1 MNWYLF
7 HIDSYRQEDI
17 EPLVDHLARYGLD
30 TVYSPKGTIMKCSE
44 QQQTLLLLKF
54 KVHMD
59 EIDIIEVLRILSSDN
74 YIYDNCPDA
83 AKLGSFL

>member
-7 HIDSYRQEDI
+7 HTE
-17 EPLVDHLARYGLD
+17 VDRWEHLQPIVDYLARHGID
-30 TVYSPKGTIMKCSE
+30 TVYSTKGTIMKCSE
-44 QQQTLLLLKF
+44 QHQTLLLLKF
-54 KVHMD
+54 KVRMV
-59 EIDIIEVLRILSSDN
+59 EIDMIEVLRILSHDN